1 VAVARLGVD
10 GGDGKDQDSERQPWC
25 DGVSP
30 QIRFGLQKKKTN
42 EGEREACERSRVVGE
57 DKMGAGVVV
66 VGEEDHCLLTPCA

>member
-1 VAVARLGVD
+1 
-10 GGDGKDQDSERQPWC
+10 
-25 DGVSP
+25 
-30 QIRFGLQKKKTN
+30 LQKKKTN